1 VSVPVSLKPSLIV
14 RLVGLCVAR
23 AWLVVTA
30 VILVCVAITHYV
42 TGHFAMTT
50 ETYALL
56 SPKLPWRLRQAAF
69 NAAFSQDESN
79 IVVVVDG
86 QTPELSE
93 AAAAS
98 LSASLSAQTRLFH
111 SIQRPDSGPFWARNQ
126 LLFASAEDVKT
137 FIAQLLKAQP
147 FLGSMASDPSLRGL
161 AKTLSLAVQGVSNG
175 QASPEELR
183 TPCGP

>member
-1 VSVPVSLKPSLIV
+1 
-14 RLVGLCVAR
+14 
-23 AWLVVTA
+23 
-30 VILVCVAITHYV
+30 
-42 TGHFAMTT
+42 MTT

-69 NAAFSQDESN
+69 NAAFPQDESN

-98 LSASLSAQTRLFH
+98 LGASLSAQTRLFH

-137 FIAQLLKAQP
+137 FIR
-147 FLGSMASDPSLRGL
+147 S
-161 AKTLSLAVQGVSNG
+161 
-175 QASPEELR
+175 EER
-183 TPCGP
+183 RVGKEGRI